1 MTSSEPRFTWIS
13 RSAATPA
20 SAGKSPRPPAL
31 VLEKEARQAALEHA
45 LRQEVLSWVQQ
56 LAHLDTEIRAAE
68 AELLYTELDLDR
80 VRLLYEMEVR
90 ARIGSANA
98 EVAAALHR
106 LARARYQRALVW
118 DRLDILMNNEPVQF
132 Q

>member
-1 MTSSEPRFTWIS
+1 MR
-13 RSAATPA
+13 R
-20 SAGKSPRPPAL
+20 
-31 VLEKEARQAALEHA
+31 
-45 LRQEVLSWVQQ
+45 EVLTLVQQ
-56 LAHLDTEIRAAE
+56 LAHLDAETRAAE
-68 AELLYTELDLDR
+68 AELLFTELDLDR

-98 EVAAALHR
+98 KVAAALHR

-118 DRLDILMNNEPVQF
+118 DRLDILMNTEPVQF